1 MLLRVNS
8 SEFVCF
14 NKIFQKFV
22 FFLFYTKKQKK
33 IERQIFIGIVKGV
46 K

>member
-1 MLLRVNS
+1 MLHRVNS

-22 FFLFYTKKQKK
+22 FFFFIQKNKKK

-46 K
+46 Q